1 MSFDERRSQLV
12 EAFWA
17 ALRGRSFAEL
27 SLEMLAGE
35 AGRDGQEHLASPA
48 DMASPANMAS
58 PADMAGLADM
68 TDLAC
73 VAVAMVDDQALA
85 EIADD
90 FNDAGDA
97 SVQEKLVEGLIH
109 RFESFAPLKPQMQ
122 ALHLACMRNPVLGMA
137 LGHQLL
143 RAIDRL
149 LRLCGDDS
157 SGIKRMLRVKGV
169 CAVVMRVR
177 PTWMADETADL
188 SQTLKQIDSEL
199 EKAREWAVSLKI
211 LEQDEGQS

>member
-17 ALRGRSFAEL
+17 ALQDRSFAEL

-48 DMASPANMAS
+48 DMA
-58 PADMAGLADM
+58 GLADI

-157 SGIKRMLRVKGV
+157 SGMKRMLRVKGV

-177 PTWMADETADL
+177 TTWMADETADL

>member
-17 ALRGRSFAEL
+17 ALRDRSFAEL

-48 DMASPANMAS
+48 DMA
-58 PADMAGLADM
+58 GLADI

-137 LGHQLL
+137 LGYQLL

>member
-17 ALRGRSFAEL
+17 ALQDRPFAEL

-48 DMASPANMAS
+48 DMA
-58 PADMAGLADM
+58 GLADI

-73 VAVAMVDDQALA
+73 VAVAMVDEQALA

-137 LGHQLL
+137 LGHQFL

-188 SQTLKQIDSEL
+188 SQTLKQIDGEL

-211 LEQDEGQS
+211 LEQDEGQSQHD

>member
-48 DMASPANMAS
+48 DMA
-58 PADMAGLADM
+58 GLADM

-85 EIADD
+85 EIA
-90 FNDAGDA
+90 
-97 SVQEKLVEGLIH
+97 
-109 RFESFAPLKPQMQ
+109 
-122 ALHLACMRNPVLGMA
+122 
-137 LGHQLL
+137 
-143 RAIDRL
+143 
-149 LRLCGDDS
+149 
-157 SGIKRMLRVKGV
+157 
-169 CAVVMRVR
+169 
-177 PTWMADETADL
+177 
-188 SQTLKQIDSEL
+188 
-199 EKAREWAVSLKI
+199 
-211 LEQDEGQS
+211 

>member
-17 ALRGRSFAEL
+17 ALRGSSFAEL

-35 AGRDGQEHLASPA
+35 AGRDGQEHFASPA
-48 DMASPANMAS
+48 DMT
-58 PADMAGLADM
+58 GLADM

>member
-17 ALRGRSFAEL
+17 ALRDRSFAEL

-35 AGRDGQEHLASPA
+35 AGRDGQEHL
-48 DMASPANMAS
+48 AS

-109 RFESFAPLKPQMQ
+109 RFESFTPLKPQMQ

>member
-17 ALRGRSFAEL
+17 ALQDRPFAEL

-48 DMASPANMAS
+48 DMA
-58 PADMAGLADM
+58 GLADM

-73 VAVAMVDDQALA
+73 VAVSMVDEQALA

-122 ALHLACMRNPVLGMA
+122 ALHLACVRNPVLGMA

-177 PTWMADETADL
+177 PTWMADQTADL

>member
-17 ALRGRSFAEL
+17 ALRVRSFAEL

-48 DMASPANMAS
+48 DMV
-58 PADMAGLADM
+58 GLADM

>member
-17 ALRGRSFAEL
+17 ALQDRSFAEL
-27 SLEMLAGE
+27 SLEMLAGG
-35 AGRDGQEHLASPA
+35 AGRDGQEHL
-48 DMASPANMAS
+48 AS

-73 VAVAMVDDQALA
+73 VAVAMVDDQARA

-122 ALHLACMRNPVLGMA
+122 ALHLACVRNPVLGMA

-211 LEQDEGQS
+211 LEQDEGQP

>member
-17 ALRGRSFAEL
+17 ASQDRPFAEL

-48 DMASPANMAS
+48 DMA
-58 PADMAGLADM
+58 GLADI

-157 SGIKRMLRVKGV
+157 SGMKRMLRVKGV

-177 PTWMADETADL
+177 STWMADETADL

-211 LEQDEGQS
+211 LEQDEGQSQHD

>member
-17 ALRGRSFAEL
+17 ALRDRSFAEL

-35 AGRDGQEHLASPA
+35 AGRDGQEHL
-48 DMASPANMAS
+48 AS

-109 RFESFAPLKPQMQ
+109 RFENFAPLKPQMQ
-122 ALHLACMRNPVLGMA
+122 ALHSACMRNPVLGMA

>member
-1 MSFDERRSQLV
+1 MSFDERRSELV

-17 ALRGRSFAEL
+17 TLQVRPFAEL
-27 SLEMLAGE
+27 SLEILAGE
-35 AGRDGQEHLASPA
+35 TGREGQEHLASPA
-48 DMASPANMAS
+48 DMA
-58 PADMAGLADM
+58 GLADI

-73 VAVAMVDDQALA
+73 VAVAMVDEQALA

-149 LRLCGDDS
+149 LQLCGDDS
-157 SGIKRMLRVKGV
+157 SGMKRILRVKGV

-177 PTWMADETADL
+177 STWMADETADL
-188 SQTLKQIDSEL
+188 SQTLKRIDSEL

-211 LEQDEGQS
+211 LEQEEGQSQHD

>member
-1 MSFDERRSQLV
+1 MRPAGNTHVSPKNSLQFAPTTSPVLLAVSIRKRS
-12 EAFWA
+12 AY
-17 ALRGRSFAEL
+17 AE
-27 SLEMLAGE
+27 
-35 AGRDGQEHLASPA
+35 
-48 DMASPANMAS
+48 
-58 PADMAGLADM
+58 
-68 TDLAC
+68 
-73 VAVAMVDDQALA
+73 V
-85 EIADD
+85 ADD
-90 FNDAGDA
+90 FSDAGDA

>member
-17 ALRGRSFAEL
+17 ALQDRSFAEL
-27 SLEMLAGE
+27 SLEMLAGG

-48 DMASPANMAS
+48 DMA
-58 PADMAGLADM
+58 GLADI

-73 VAVAMVDDQALA
+73 VAVAMVDEQALA

-90 FNDAGDA
+90 FSDAGDA

-109 RFESFAPLKPQMQ
+109 RFESFAPLKPQMH
-122 ALHLACMRNPVLGMA
+122 ALHLACMRNPILGMA

-157 SGIKRMLRVKGV
+157 SGMKRMLRVKGV
-169 CAVVMRVR
+169 CAVVLRVR
-177 PTWMADETADL
+177 TTWMADETADL

-211 LEQDEGQS
+211 LEQDEGQP

>member
-17 ALRGRSFAEL
+17 ALRDRSFAEL

-35 AGRDGQEHLASPA
+35 AGRDGQEHL
-48 DMASPANMAS
+48 AS

>member
-17 ALRGRSFAEL
+17 ALRDRSFAEL

-35 AGRDGQEHLASPA
+35 AGRDGQEHL
-48 DMASPANMAS
+48 AS

-137 LGHQLL
+137 LGYQLL

>member
-17 ALRGRSFAEL
+17 ALRDRSFAEL

-48 DMASPANMAS
+48 DMAGP
-58 PADMAGLADM
+58 ADM

>member
-35 AGRDGQEHLASPA
+35 AGRDGQEHL
-48 DMASPANMAS
+48 AS

>member
-17 ALRGRSFAEL
+17 ALQDRPFVEL
-27 SLEMLAGE
+27 SLEMLADE
-35 AGRDGQEHLASPA
+35 AGRDGQEHL
-48 DMASPANMAS
+48 AS

-122 ALHLACMRNPVLGMA
+122 ALHSACMRNPVLGMA

>member
-17 ALRGRSFAEL
+17 ALQFRPFAEL
-27 SLEMLAGE
+27 SLEILDCE
-35 AGRDGQEHLASPA
+35 AGRDGQEHLASP
-48 DMASPANMAS
+48 S
-58 PADMAGLADM
+58 DMAGLADI

-85 EIADD
+85 EIADN

-157 SGIKRMLRVKGV
+157 SGMKRMLRVKGV

-177 PTWMADETADL
+177 STWMADETADL

-211 LEQDEGQS
+211 LEQDKGQS

>member
-17 ALRGRSFAEL
+17 ALRDCSFAEL

-35 AGRDGQEHLASPA
+35 AGRDGQEHL
-48 DMASPANMAS
+48 AS

>member
-17 ALRGRSFAEL
+17 ALRDRSFAEL

-48 DMASPANMAS
+48 DMA
-58 PADMAGLADM
+58 GLADI

-97 SVQEKLVEGLIH
+97 SVKEKLVEGLIH
-109 RFESFAPLKPQMQ
+109 RFENFAPLKPQMQ
-122 ALHLACMRNPVLGMA
+122 ALHSACMRNPVLGMA

-149 LRLCGDDS
+149 LRLCGDNS

-199 EKAREWAVSLKI
+199 EKAR
-211 LEQDEGQS
+211 

>member
-1 MSFDERRSQLV
+1 MSFDERRGQLV
-12 EAFWA
+12 EALWS
-17 ALRGRSFAEL
+17 ALQERPFAEL
-27 SLEMLAGE
+27 SLEMLAGD
-35 AGRDGQEHLASPA
+35 AGSEGQDHLAA
-48 DMASPANMAS
+48 AS
-58 PADMAGLADM
+58 DMAGLADM

-73 VAVAMVDDQALA
+73 VAVAMVDEQALA

-90 FNDAGDA
+90 FQDAGDA

-109 RFESFAPLKPQMQ
+109 RFETFTPLKPQMQ
-122 ALHLACMRNPVLGMA
+122 ALHLACMGNPILGMA

-177 PTWMADETADL
+177 STWMADETADL
-188 SQTLKQIDSEL
+188 SRTLKQIDSEL
-199 EKAREWAVSLKI
+199 ERAREWAVSLNV
-211 LEQDEGQS
+211 LQQDEGRPQHD

>member
-17 ALRGRSFAEL
+17 ALRDRSFAEL

-48 DMASPANMAS
+48 DMA
-58 PADMAGLADM
+58 GLADI

-157 SGIKRMLRVKGV
+157 SGMKRMLRVKGV

-177 PTWMADETADL
+177 STWMADETADL

-211 LEQDEGQS
+211 LEQDKGQS

>member
-17 ALRGRSFAEL
+17 ALRDRSFAEL

-35 AGRDGQEHLASPA
+35 AGRDGQEHLASP
-48 DMASPANMAS
+48 S
-58 PADMAGLADM
+58 DMAGLADI

-85 EIADD
+85 EIAED

-137 LGHQLL
+137 LGYQLL

>member
-17 ALRGRSFAEL
+17 ALQERPFAEL
-27 SLEMLAGE
+27 SLEILAGE
-35 AGRDGQEHLASPA
+35 AGRDGQEH
-48 DMASPANMAS
+48 MAS
-58 PADMAGLADM
+58 PADMAGLADIK
-68 TDLAC
+68 DLAC
-73 VAVAMVDDQALA
+73 VAVAIVDDQALT

-199 EKAREWAVSLKI
+199 EKAREWAASLKI
-211 LEQDEGQS
+211 LEQDKGQS

>member
-17 ALRGRSFAEL
+17 ALRDRCFAEL

-35 AGRDGQEHLASPA
+35 AGRDGQEHL
-48 DMASPANMAS
+48 AS

-143 RAIDRL
+143 LAIDRL

-211 LEQDEGQS
+211 LEQDKGQF

>member
-17 ALRGRSFAEL
+17 TLRGRSFAEL

-48 DMASPANMAS
+48 DMA
-58 PADMAGLADM
+58 GLADI

-137 LGHQLL
+137 LGYQLL

>member
-17 ALRGRSFAEL
+17 TLRGRSFAEL

-48 DMASPANMAS
+48 DMA
-58 PADMAGLADM
+58 GLADI

>member
-17 ALRGRSFAEL
+17 ALRDRSFAEL

-48 DMASPANMAS
+48 DMA
-58 PADMAGLADM
+58 GLADI
-68 TDLAC
+68 TDLVC
-73 VAVAMVDDQALA
+73 VAVAMVDDQALV

-109 RFESFAPLKPQMQ
+109 RFDSFAPLKPQMQ

-157 SGIKRMLRVKGV
+157 SGMKRMLRVKGV

-177 PTWMADETADL
+177 STWMADETADL

>member
-17 ALRGRSFAEL
+17 TLRGRSFAEL

-35 AGRDGQEHLASPA
+35 AGRDGQEHL
-48 DMASPANMAS
+48 AS

>member
-17 ALRGRSFAEL
+17 ALQDRPFAEL
-27 SLEMLAGE
+27 SLEILAGK

-48 DMASPANMAS
+48 DTASPT
-58 PADMAGLADM
+58 DMAGLADI

-122 ALHLACMRNPVLGMA
+122 ALHLACMRDPVLGMA

-157 SGIKRMLRVKGV
+157 SGMKRMLRVKGV

-177 PTWMADETADL
+177 STWMADETADL

-199 EKAREWAVSLKI
+199 EKARECAVSLKI

>member
-17 ALRGRSFAEL
+17 ALRDRSFAEL

-35 AGRDGQEHLASPA
+35 AGRDGQEHL
-48 DMASPANMAS
+48 AS

-157 SGIKRMLRVKGV
+157 SGMKRMLRVKGV

-211 LEQDEGQS
+211 LEQDEGHS

>member
-1 MSFDERRSQLV
+1 MSFDERRSELV

-17 ALRGRSFAEL
+17 TLQVRPFAEL
-27 SLEMLAGE
+27 SLEILAGE
-35 AGRDGQEHLASPA
+35 TGREGQEYL
-48 DMASPANMAS
+48 AS
-58 PADMAGLADM
+58 PADMAGLADI

-73 VAVAMVDDQALA
+73 VAVSMVDEQALA

-109 RFESFAPLKPQMQ
+109 RFESFAPLKPQMK

-157 SGIKRMLRVKGV
+157 SGMKRILRVKGV
-169 CAVVMRVR
+169 CAVVMQVR
-177 PTWMADETADL
+177 STWMADETADL
-188 SQTLKQIDSEL
+188 SQTLKRIDSEL

-211 LEQDEGQS
+211 LEQDEGQSQHD

>member
-17 ALRGRSFAEL
+17 ALQDRPFAEL

-35 AGRDGQEHLASPA
+35 AGRDEQEHLA
-48 DMASPANMAS
+48 N
-58 PADMAGLADM
+58 PADMAGLADI

-73 VAVAMVDDQALA
+73 VAVSMVDEQALA

-122 ALHLACMRNPVLGMA
+122 ALHLACVRNPVLGMA

-199 EKAREWAVSLKI
+199 EKAREWAVSVKI

>member
-17 ALRGRSFAEL
+17 TLRGRSFAEL

-48 DMASPANMAS
+48 DMA
-58 PADMAGLADM
+58 GLADI

-85 EIADD
+85 EIAEN

-137 LGHQLL
+137 LGYQLL

>member
-17 ALRGRSFAEL
+17 ALQDRPFAEL

-48 DMASPANMAS
+48 DMA
-58 PADMAGLADM
+58 GLADM

-73 VAVAMVDDQALA
+73 VAVSMVDDQALA

-122 ALHLACMRNPVLGMA
+122 ALHLACVRNPVLGMA

-177 PTWMADETADL
+177 PTWMADQTADL

>member
-17 ALRGRSFAEL
+17 ALRDRSFAEL
-27 SLEMLAGE
+27 SLEILAGE
-35 AGRDGQEHLASPA
+35 AGRDGQEHL
-48 DMASPANMAS
+48 AS

-137 LGHQLL
+137 LGYQLL